1 MDASHVRKT
10 SPTPMSRKSRRV
22 TRPSRDKGDREN
34 VAQVRT
40 PQGPASTPFK
50 DVLAVLGR
58 IFRIHHKGTTVP
70 TETNLKEFCVG
81 LLENPKTHKW
91 WEEYQLLGKKE
102 RIQLAGSL
110 FLARKLLPSPPS
122 ADQAERHASLMKTPA
137 SPTPPGYLTW
147 VRSELTKMFPRGWD
161 GGYAAH
167 VSRHTPLETSC
178 IEFSQRRGG
187 SRRFA
192 QLLGKE
198 GFSYLCHAGV
208 APLPQVFPVKYAV
221 VQTGGKARGVTVSSG
236 WSQVLAPLHR
246 VIYDRISTFPWL
258 LRGDAKASRFRR
270 FQTVDGE
277 VFVSGDYESA
287 TDGLSCEVA
296 EVILDTIL
304 STATRVPEPVKAYAR
319 RSLRALIH
327 YPDGSVVS
335 QARGQLMGNFL
346 SFPLLC
352 LQNFLAF
359 RRLVPR
365 SVPVKIN
372 GDDIVFR
379 CRPDEY
385 ERWAEGVGSYGLK
398 LSRGKT
404 MVSSDIFSLNS
415 SYFQAGSGRVRH
427 IPVVRASMLVSD
439 NMPGAGA
446 FVKFTKGWTG
456 ESRRLIGGLFLKSHK
471 NAIQSSGRSVVE
483 GLGIPADNSQL
494 YTANL
499 HAREAW
505 YRGSKAEFELRGRR
519 SLEVPIP
526 PLDLGNP
533 VSERWARVPRAELTS
548 VAARRRLESDFQDEC
563 GAVPWNTTFWRTRQ
577 EARDT
582 WWREVSGTGLERA
595 WVGWQ
600 YRTLPKMR
608 QMGVGLIAHRHTS
621 LRDPRP
627 IERKRGLTW
636 VPKDATSYFLEGP
649 GAMWPQR
656 LRDWCWS
663 VLAGSTRR
671 QAEDER
677 RRVERPRRFFTGVE
691 IPPPQCFSPSASGP
705 SAPRVARWDECD
717 WLTPGVEDA

>member
-1 MDASHVRKT
+1 MPRQKT
-10 SPTPMSRKSRRV
+10 RRE
-22 TRPSRDKGDREN
+22 RGKN
-34 VAQVRT
+34 IVAQVRT
-40 PQGPASTPFK
+40 PPGPASTPFK
-50 DVLAVLGR
+50 NVLAVLAR
-58 IFRIHHKGTTVP
+58 IFRIRDKGTTVL

-91 WEEYQLLGKKE
+91 REEYQLLGKKE

-122 ADQAERHASLMKTPA
+122 ADQVEKHAALMKTPA
-137 SPTPPGYLTW
+137 PAVPPGYLTW
-147 VRSELTKMFPRGWD
+147 VKSELTAMFPRGWD
-161 GGYAAH
+161 DGYASH
-167 VSRHTPLETSC
+167 VSRHAPLETSC
-178 IEFSQRRGG
+178 IEFPQRRGG

-198 GFSYLCHAGV
+198 GFSFLCHGGSAT
-208 APLPQVFPVKYAV
+208 LPQDFPTKYAI
-221 VQTGGKARGVTVSSG
+221 VQTAGKARGVTVSSG
-236 WSQVLAPLHR
+236 WSQLLAPLHR
-246 VIYDRISTFPWL
+246 TIYDRISTFPWL
-258 LRGDAKASRFRR
+258 LRGDAKSSRFRR
-270 FQTVDGE
+270 FQSVDGE

-296 EVILDTIL
+296 EFILDTIL
-304 STATRVPEPVKAYAR
+304 STATRVPESVKAYAR
-319 RSLRALIH
+319 RSLRSLIF
-327 YPDGSVVS
+327 YPGGVTVR

-415 SYFQAGSGRVRH
+415 SYFWAGAQRVRH
-427 IPVVRASMLVSD
+427 IPVIRSSMLVSD

-446 FVKFTKGWTG
+446 FVKFTKGWSG
-456 ESRRLIGGLFLKSHK
+456 ESRRLIGGLFLESHK
-471 NAIQSSGRSVVE
+471 RAIQSSGRSVVE

-505 YRGSKAEFELRGRR
+505 YRGSKADLGLRGGR
-519 SLEVPIP
+519 SVEMPIP
-526 PLDLGNP
+526 PLDIGNP
-533 VSERWARVPRAELTS
+533 VSKRWIRIPRAEITS
-548 VAARRRLESDFQDEC
+548 IAARRRFDNDFRDEC
-563 GAVPWNTTFWRTRQ
+563 GTVPWETTFWCSRQ
-577 EARDT
+577 ESRDL
-582 WWREVSGTGLERA
+582 WWRETIGTGLERA

-600 YRTLPKMR
+600 YRTLPKLR
-608 QMGVGLIAHRHTS
+608 KMGVGLIAHRHET
-621 LRDPRP
+621 LRDPIP
-627 IERKRGLTW
+627 IKRKRDLTW

-656 LRDWCWS
+656 LRDWCWGLLS
-663 VLAGSTRR
+663 GSRLR
-671 QAEDER
+671 QEEEER
-677 RRVERPRRFFTGVE
+677 RRLARPKGFFTGVAV
-691 IPPPQCFSPSASGP
+691 PPPSCLGPVVFGPFLPGRSG
-705 SAPRVARWDECD
+705 WDECD
-717 WLTPGVEDA
+717 WLAPGVEDV